1 MSLTRQTVL
10 NLAFSL
16 NFSKYRLLSICPT
29 YSCCPLTM
37 QMNQIHKWRPPA
49 IRSLLLEPFSPSPR
63 VDWSRDRHLTQAE
76 TIKYSPGNLK
86 VGPSK
91 LPELPSF
98 LPYKVWL
105 FSNSLVSMN
114 ELPLPI
120 NFFFFCLSQS
130 CMLISYKPFSPF
142 PYWCHH
148 PFQAL

>member
-1 MSLTRQTVL
+1 MSLTRQLFWT
-10 NLAFSL
+10 
-16 NFSKYRLLSICPT
+16 LLFHLILVSTALCLFICPA

-37 QMNQIHKWRPPA
+37 HMNQIHKWRPPA
-49 IRSLLLEPFSPSPR
+49 IRSLLFEPFSPSPR
-63 VDWSRDRHLTQAE
+63 VDWSTDRHLTQAE
-76 TIKYSPGNLK
+76 TTKYSPGNLK
-86 VGPSK
+86 VGPS
-91 LPELPSF
+91 ELPF

-142 PYWCHH
+142 PYWCCYS
-148 PFQAL
+148 FQAL